1 MKKKKNSNSDA
12 SNKNQLELDF
22 QKKISE
28 SMKSNVIDFRKPTL
42 QKIDPI
48 FLLMMEQA
56 KKLPW

>member
-22 QKKISE
+22 QKKSSE
-28 SMKSNVIDFRKPTL
+28 PMKSNVLDFRKPIL
-42 QKIDPI
+42 QKVDPT
-48 FLLMMEQA
+48 FLLMLEQA